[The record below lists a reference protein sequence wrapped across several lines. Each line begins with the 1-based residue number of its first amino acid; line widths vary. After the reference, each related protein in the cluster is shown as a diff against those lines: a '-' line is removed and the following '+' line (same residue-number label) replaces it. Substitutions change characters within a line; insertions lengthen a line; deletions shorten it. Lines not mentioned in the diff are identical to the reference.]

1 MKIKPFM
8 TTEESPQVDLTP
20 LIDVV
25 FILLIFFILS
35 ANFQKE
41 SSIEV
46 DRPSA
51 SSSTVKE
58 ASKTLTVAVDR
69 NHQIWFKGSVVN
81 LTQLQFQMKSVVLK
95 KEKINTIINA
105 DKSVDTGTLVQIIDA
120 IRLTGI
126 SNVAIATQ
134 EQ

>member
-1 MKIKPFM
+1 MS
-8 TTEESPQVDLTP
+8 TEESPQVDLTP

-35 ANFQKE
+35 ASFQKE
-41 SSIEV
+41 SSVEV

-58 ASKTLTVAVDR
+58 ASKTLTVSVDR

-81 LTQLQFQMKSVVLK
+81 LTQLQFQMKSVVSK

-120 IRLTGI
+120 IRLSGI
-126 SNVAIATQ
+126 SNVAIATK

>member
-1 MKIKPFM
+1 MA
-8 TTEESPQVDLTP
+8 TEESPQVDLTP

-58 ASKTLTVAVDR
+58 ASKTLTVSVDR
-69 NHQIWFKGSVVN
+69 DHQIWFKDSVVN
-81 LTQLQFQMKSVVLK
+81 LTQLQFQIKSVVSK

-105 DKSVDTGTLVQIIDA
+105 DKSVDTGALVQIIDA
-120 IRLTGI
+120 IRLSGI

>member
-1 MKIKPFM
+1 M

-35 ANFQKE
+35 ASFQKE
-41 SSIEV
+41 SSVEV

-51 SSSTVKE
+51 SSSMVKE
-58 ASKTLTVAVDR
+58 ASKTLTVSVDR
-69 NHQIWFKGSVVN
+69 NNQIWFKDSVVN
-81 LTQLQFQMKSVVLK
+81 LTQLQFQMKSVVAK

-120 IRLTGI
+120 IRLSGI

>member
-1 MKIKPFM
+1 M

-35 ANFQKE
+35 ASFQKE
-41 SSIEV
+41 SSVEV

-51 SSSTVKE
+51 SSSMVKE
-58 ASKTLTVAVDR
+58 ASKTLTVSVDR
-69 NHQIWFKGSVVN
+69 NNQIWFKDSVVN
-81 LTQLQFQMKSVVLK
+81 LTQLQFQMKSVVSK

-105 DKSVDTGTLVQIIDA
+105 DKSVDTGTLIQVIDA
-120 IRLTGI
+120 IRLSGI

>member
-41 SSIEV
+41 SSIVV

-58 ASKTLTVAVDR
+58 ESKTLTVSVDS
-69 NHQIWFKGSVVN
+69 NKQIWFKDSVVN
-81 LTQLQFQMKSVVLK
+81 LTQLQFQMKSVVSK

-120 IRLTGI
+120 IRLSGI
-126 SNVAIATQ
+126 SNVPIAT
-134 EQ
+134 

>member
-1 MKIKPFM
+1 M

-41 SSIEV
+41 SSVEV

-58 ASKTLTVAVDR
+58 ASKTLTVSVDR

-81 LTQLQFQMKSVVLK
+81 LTQLQFQMKSVVSK

-120 IRLTGI
+120 IRLSGI
-126 SNVAIATQ
+126 SNVAIATK

>member
-8 TTEESPQVDLTP
+8 TPEESPQVDLTP

-41 SSIEV
+41 SSIVV

-58 ASKTLTVAVDR
+58 ESKTLTVSVDS
-69 NHQIWFKGSVVN
+69 NKQIWFKDSVVN
-81 LTQLQFQMKSVVLK
+81 LTQLQFQMKSVVSK

-105 DKSVDTGTLVQIIDA
+105 DNSVDTGTLVQIIDA
-120 IRLTGI
+120 IRLSGI

>member
-1 MKIKPFM
+1 M

-35 ANFQKE
+35 ANFHKE
-41 SSIEV
+41 SSIMV

-58 ASKTLTVAVDR
+58 ESKTLTVSVDS
-69 NHQIWFKGSVVN
+69 NKQIWFKGSVVN
-81 LTQLQFQMKSVVLK
+81 LTQLQFQMKSVVSK

-120 IRLTGI
+120 IRLSGI

>member
-35 ANFQKE
+35 ASFQKE
-41 SSIEV
+41 SSVEV

-51 SSSTVKE
+51 SSSMVKE
-58 ASKTLTVAVDR
+58 ASKTLTVSVDR
-69 NHQIWFKGSVVN
+69 NNQIWFKDSVVN
-81 LTQLQFQMKSVVLK
+81 LTQLQFQMKSVVAK

-120 IRLTGI
+120 IRLSGI

>member
-8 TTEESPQVDLTP
+8 STEESPQVDLTP

-35 ANFQKE
+35 ASFQKE
-41 SSIEV
+41 SSVEV

-58 ASKTLTVAVDR
+58 ASKTLTVSVDR

-81 LTQLQFQMKSVVLK
+81 LTQLQFQMKSVVSK

-120 IRLTGI
+120 IRLSGI
-126 SNVAIATQ
+126 SNVAIATK

>member
-8 TTEESPQVDLTP
+8 TTEESPQADLTP

-41 SSIEV
+41 SSIVV

-58 ASKTLTVAVDR
+58 ESKTLTVSVDS
-69 NHQIWFKGSVVN
+69 NKQIWFKDSVVN
-81 LTQLQFQMKSVVLK
+81 LTQLQFQMKSVVSK

-120 IRLTGI
+120 IRLSGI